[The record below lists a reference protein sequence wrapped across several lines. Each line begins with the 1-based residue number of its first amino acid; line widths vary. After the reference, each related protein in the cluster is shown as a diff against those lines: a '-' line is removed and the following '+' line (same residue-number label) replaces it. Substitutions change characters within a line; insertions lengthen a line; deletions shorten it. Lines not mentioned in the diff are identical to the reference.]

1 MWSKDDVAAMLINPV
16 YAVSINPDLAGRH
29 EPIVPKER
37 WIEANERLISD
48 IGAEEWL
55 RRLLAVLEGTIRP
68 AQTTQR
74 LPTTTPA
81 TSSATGAGRLGTAA
95 MPAASP

>member
-1 MWSKDDVAAMLINPV
+1 MWSEDDVAAVLINPV

-37 WIEANERLISD
+37 WIEANKRLIDD

-55 RRLLAVLEGTIRP
+55 RRLLAVLEGDFP
-68 AQTTQR
+68 ASPDD
-74 LPTTTPA
+74 PTTA
-81 TSSATGAGRLGTAA
+81 YGYARGDSATGVDR
-95 MPAASP
+95 